1 MPFLF
6 EAIPNYPL
14 CLSRPGSWLNA
25 CGTDLSE
32 TTKDAKTCCIGSL
45 APSSRFLNK
54 TLAPLVL
61 SGVHQCLPPGP
72 LHRALLCIYVYI
84 YMYNSSQR
92 LQSLSSALRGSAKR
106 HARCPLF
113 SQLGAVLVPRE
124 SSLLPADPWQGG
136 MRTGRERSAHWR
148 LRWHPSHVCRV
159 LPVRKKGGN
168 NCTTCNYLLHPQ
180 IFVENEFSQE

>member
-1 MPFLF
+1 MGLT
-6 EAIPNYPL
+6 
-14 CLSRPGSWLNA
+14 CLKQQKMLRHA
-25 CGTDLSE
+25 
-32 TTKDAKTCCIGSL
+32 AL
-45 APSSRFLNK
+45 APWPRPPVSLTR
-54 TLAPLVL
+54 PLRPSYCREFTSACLLGPCTGL
-61 SGVHQCLPPGP
+61 SCV
-72 LHRALLCIYVYI
+72 YMYI
-84 YMYNSSQR
+84 YMYNSSQW

-124 SSLLPADPWQGG
+124 SSLLPADLWQGG

-148 LRWHPSHVCRV
+148 LGWHPSHVCGV

-168 NCTTCNYLLHPQ
+168 NCTTCNYLLLPQ